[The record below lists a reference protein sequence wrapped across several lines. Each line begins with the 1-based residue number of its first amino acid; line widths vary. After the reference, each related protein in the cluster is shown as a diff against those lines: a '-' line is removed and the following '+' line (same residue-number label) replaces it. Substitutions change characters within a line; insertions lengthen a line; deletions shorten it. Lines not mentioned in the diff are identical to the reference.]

1 MVSPEN
7 RLIIYVDGAPRGT
20 PGPAAIGIVIQG
32 HEGSTRME
40 ISHYIGE
47 ATNNQAEY
55 RALITGLEEV
65 ARFAADHVDI
75 KTDSKLMVEQI
86 QGNYRVRNAKLKPL
100 FEKATRLLS
109 TYKTYTISHIPRHQN
124 AHADSLA
131 NRALDNRHAVQF
143 MARK

>member
-7 RLIIYVDGAPRGT
+7 RLIIYVDGASRGN
-20 PGPAAIGIVIQG
+20 PGPAAIGIVIQD

-65 ARFAADHVDI
+65 AGFAADHVDI

-86 QGNYRVRNAKLKPL
+86 QGNYRVRNANLKPL

-109 TYKTYTISHIPRHQN
+109 TYKTYTISHIPRQQN
-124 AHADSLA
+124 SPADSLA

-143 MARK
+143 PARK